1 MTIEQLRNTHRAD
14 PFRPF
19 TIHMGDG
26 RSFLVKHRDYLS
38 HSPQGRTVIVYDD
51 DGENFS
57 ILDLLL
63 MTELQVHGPATPTDE
78 AAA

>member
-1 MTIEQLRNTHRAD
+1 MTVEQLKNIVGAQ

-26 RSFLVKHRDYLS
+26 RVFLVKHRDFIS
-38 HSPQGRTVIVYDD
+38 HSPSGRTVIVYGDND
-51 DGENFS
+51 SFS

-63 MTELQVHGPATPTDE
+63 VTELEVHSQAKPGT
-78 AAA
+78 AA

>member
-1 MTIEQLRNTHRAD
+1 MMVEQLKDVIHAQ

-26 RSFLVKHRDYLS
+26 RTFLVKHQDFISR
-38 HSPQGRTVIVYDD
+38 SPSGRTVIVYGDND
-51 DGENFS
+51 SFS

-63 MTELQVHGPATPTDE
+63 VTELEVHPPANPG